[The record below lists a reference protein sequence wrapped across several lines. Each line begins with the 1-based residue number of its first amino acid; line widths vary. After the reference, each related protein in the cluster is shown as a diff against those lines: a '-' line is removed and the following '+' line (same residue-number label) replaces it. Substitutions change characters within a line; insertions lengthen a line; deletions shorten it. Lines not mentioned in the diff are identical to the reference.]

1 MKKTVLAVLAVLAFS
16 SCTPPKYVGYV
27 SVFKDWK
34 AGVPWGWQVI
44 TDREGDHFASTNL
57 IGPFEP
63 LFYLG
68 APSLSVRWYKYASA
82 HRLADG
88 LLERFDSVDDFSQQ
102 MLAHVYGPDY
112 QLKKVLNDNSLA
124 AQGIVDGKTK
134 QGLSVKQFV
143 VLSPVPVPK
152 STKWGTVVEREGGR
166 VTNLRLHA
174 YTLIPMK
181 TGFYVL
187 VYPATRDGFKIYEGH
202 YNQLVNSFR
211 PLTEGPNGPKVEADG
226 KASASAPAPG
236 PKR

>member
-1 MKKTVLAVLAVLAFS
+1 MKKTVLAALAFLALS
-16 SCTPPKYVGYV
+16 GCTPPKYVGYV

-34 AGVPWGWQVI
+34 AGVPWGWQVR
-44 TDREGDHFASTNL
+44 TDREDNHFASTNL

-68 APSLSVRWYKYASA
+68 APSLSVRWHKYGEA
-82 HRLADG
+82 HRLPDG

-102 MLAHVYGPDY
+102 MLTHVYGPDY
-112 QLKKVLNDNSLA
+112 QLKKVGGDGNLFPG
-124 AQGIVDGKTK
+124 GIVEGKTK
-134 QGLSVKQFV
+134 QGLSVKQFN

-152 STKWGTVVEREGGR
+152 STKWGTVLEREGGR

-181 TGFYVL
+181 TGFYAL
-187 VYPATRDGFKIYEGH
+187 VYPATRDGYKIYESH

-211 PLTEGPNGPKVEADG
+211 PLTEGPNGPKVEPEA
-226 KASASAPAPG
+226 KAASG
-236 PKR
+236 PKP